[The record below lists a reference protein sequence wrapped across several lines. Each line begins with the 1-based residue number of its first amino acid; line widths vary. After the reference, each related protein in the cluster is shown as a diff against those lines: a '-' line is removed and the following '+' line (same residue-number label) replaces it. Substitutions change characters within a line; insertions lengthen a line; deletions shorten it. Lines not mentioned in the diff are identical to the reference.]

1 MNFQMFDVSG
11 QRSERRKWIRL
22 GFQQHVLKHRNQ
34 KLDRFTNHMTIF
46 KRSSFKELWVYNF
59 DWWNWTIQMFQRSE
73 SRHFSLRLVRLRSQS
88 FRGHDQEQVNPKF
101 CSFKKLVNSNGQDM
115 TYLGI
120 LSVPEIEGYK
130 EVSTRRGRFFQS
142 KIFFS

>member
-1 MNFQMFDVSG
+1 MNFQMFDVGG

-59 DWWNWTIQMFQRSE
+59 DW
-73 SRHFSLRLVRLRSQS
+73 
-88 FRGHDQEQVNPKF
+88 
-101 CSFKKLVNSNGQDM
+101 
-115 TYLGI
+115 
-120 LSVPEIEGYK
+120 
-130 EVSTRRGRFFQS
+130 
-142 KIFFS
+142 